1 MTAECILVVDDE
13 PDIRRLVQEILEDEQ
28 YQVVTAQNAAAAREA
43 YSDLNP
49 DLVLLDI
56 WMPDT
61 DGISLLKEWSQT
73 GKPHVPIVMMSGHG
87 TVDTAVEA
95 TRFGACD
102 FIEKPLSI
110 GKLLVTVERALQ
122 NARHT
127 DEISDPQRR
136 TQSVSTL
143 VGHSAIMQRLRED
156 VERVAKTD
164 SWVLITGEPG
174 SGKAV
179 ASRYLHAQSERAN
192 QPFVEIALSVV
203 PAKNV
208 AAVLFGR
215 EIQGGITAGSFE
227 QAAGG
232 TLVLYEVGELDAATQ
247 SQLVRVLA
255 EQKFVRAGGTRSLDM
270 NVRVIASSS
279 QNLKKKVGDGSFRED
294 LYYRLNVVP
303 IHMPPL
309 REHREDVPELINFYR
324 DWMVEQERLPFR
336 KFSTPAAN
344 QLRNYSWPGNVREL
358 RNMVQRLLVLNRD
371 VEIGEPEVER
381 ALSNH
386 GASNEEISESAFDLP
401 LRAARDQFEKAYLEY
416 HLKRTRGNVSE
427 LAALADMERTHLYRK
442 LKSLGIDPK
451 SSRQK

>member
-122 NARHT
+122 SARHT

-156 VERVAKTD
+156 VERGAK
-164 SWVLITGEPG
+164 PG

-192 QPFVEIALSVV
+192 QRFVEIDLSVV

-215 EIQGGITAGSFE
+215 ENQDGITAGSFE

-232 TLVLYEVGELDAATQ
+232 TLVLYEVAELDAATQ

-255 EQKFVRAGGTRSLDM
+255 ERKFVRVGGTRSLDM

-309 REHREDVPELINFYR
+309 RKHREDVPELINFYR

-336 KFSTPAAN
+336 KFSTPATN

-358 RNMVQRLLVLNRD
+358 RNMVQQLLVLNRD

-381 ALSNH
+381 ALSNR

-442 LKSLGIDPK
+442 LKSLAIDPK

>member
-28 YQVVTAQNAAAAREA
+28 YQVVVAQNAAAAREA
-43 YSDLNP
+43 YSDRNP

-61 DGISLLKEWSQT
+61 DGISLLKEWSQA

-87 TVDTAVEA
+87 SVDTAVEA

-122 NARHT
+122 SARHT
-127 DEISDPQRR
+127 DEISYPQRR
-136 TQSVSTL
+136 TQPVSTL
-143 VGHSAIMQRLRED
+143 VGRSTTMQRLRED
-156 VERVAKTD
+156 IERVAKTD

-192 QPFVEIALSVV
+192 QPFVEIGLSMV

-215 EIQGGITAGSFE
+215 ENQGDITAGSFE
-227 QAAGG
+227 QTAGG
-232 TLVLYEVGELDAATQ
+232 TLVLYEIGELDAATQ
-247 SQLVRVLA
+247 SQLVGVLA
-255 EQKFVRAGGTRSLDM
+255 EQKFVRVGGTRSLDM

-279 QNLKKKVGDGSFRED
+279 QDLKKKVANGSFRED

-324 DWMVEQERLPFR
+324 DWMVEQEQLPFR
-336 KFSTPAAN
+336 KFSTPATN

-371 VEIGEPEVER
+371 VEIDEPEVER
-381 ALSNH
+381 ALSNR
-386 GASNEEISESAFDLP
+386 GAGNEEISESGFDLP

>member
-43 YSDLNP
+43 YSDRNP

-73 GKPHVPIVMMSGHG
+73 GKPHVPVVMMSGHG

-122 NARHT
+122 STRHT
-127 DEISDPQRR
+127 DGTSYPQHR
-136 TQSVSTL
+136 TQPVSTL

-164 SWVLITGEPG
+164 SWALIIGEPG
-174 SGKAV
+174 SGKTV

-192 QPFVEIALSVV
+192 RPIVEIGLSVV

-215 EIQGGITAGSFE
+215 EDQDSTTAGSFE

-232 TLVLYEVGELDAATQ
+232 TLVLYEIGELDAATQ
-247 SQLVRVLA
+247 SQLVGVLA
-255 EQKFVRAGGTRSLDM
+255 ERKFVRVGGTRSLDM
-270 NVRVIASSS
+270 NVRVIATSG
-279 QNLKKKVGDGSFRED
+279 QDLKKKIADGSFRED
-294 LYYRLNVVP
+294 LYYRLNVIP
-303 IHMPPL
+303 IYMPPL

-324 DWMVEQERLPFR
+324 DWMVEQEQLPFR
-336 KFSTPAAN
+336 KFSTPATN

-381 ALSNH
+381 ALSNR

>member
-28 YQVVTAQNAAAAREA
+28 YQVVTAKNAVAARAA
-43 YSDLNP
+43 YADRHP

-73 GKPHVPIVMMSGHG
+73 GKPHVPVVMMSGHG

-110 GKLLVTVERALQ
+110 GKLLVTVERALES
-122 NARHT
+122 ARHT
-127 DEISDPQRR
+127 DESGYPQR
-136 TQSVSTL
+136 QIQPVSTL
-143 VGHSAIMQRLRED
+143 IGHSAIMQRLRED

-179 ASRYLHAQSERAN
+179 TSRYLHAQSERAN
-192 QPFVEIALSVV
+192 QPFVEIGLSVV
-203 PAKNV
+203 PAKDV

-215 EIQGGITAGSFE
+215 EHDGVITAGSFE
-227 QAAGG
+227 QATGG
-232 TLVLYEVGELDAATQ
+232 TLVLYEIGELDVVTQ
-247 SQLVRVLA
+247 SQLVRALA
-255 EQKFVRAGGTRSLDM
+255 ERSFVRVGGTSSFNM

-279 QNLKKKVGDGSFRED
+279 QDLEKKVADGSFRED
-294 LYYRLNVVP
+294 LYYRLNVLP

-309 REHREDVPELINFYR
+309 RDHREDVPELINFYR
-324 DWMVEQERLPFR
+324 DWMVEQEQLPFR
-336 KFSTPAAN
+336 KFSTPAIN

-358 RNMVQRLLVLNRD
+358 RNMVQQLLVLNRG
-371 VEIGEPEVER
+371 VEIDESEVER
-381 ALSNH
+381 ALSNR
-386 GASNEEISESAFDLP
+386 GVSNEEIAESVFDLP

-416 HLKRTRGNVSE
+416 HLKRTHGNVSE

-451 SSRQK
+451 SSRSK

>member
-28 YQVVTAQNAAAAREA
+28 YRVVTAKDAVAAREA
-43 YSDLNP
+43 YADRNP

-122 NARHT
+122 SVQHI
-127 DEISDPQRR
+127 DESSYPQRR
-136 TQSVSTL
+136 TQPVSTL
-143 VGHSAIMQRLRED
+143 VGRSAIMQRLRED

-179 ASRYLHAQSERAN
+179 ASRYLHTQSERAN
-192 QPFVEIALSVV
+192 RPFVEIGLSVV
-203 PAKNV
+203 SAKNV
-208 AAVLFGR
+208 AAMLFGR
-215 EIQGGITAGSFE
+215 ENQGDITAGSFE
-227 QAAGG
+227 RAAGG
-232 TLVLYEVGELDAATQ
+232 TLVLYEIGELDAATQ
-247 SQLVRVLA
+247 SQLVRALGERSFMRV
-255 EQKFVRAGGTRSLDM
+255 GGTRSLDM
-270 NVRVIASSS
+270 NVRVIATSS
-279 QNLKKKVGDGSFRED
+279 QDLEKKVTDGSFRED
-294 LYYRLNVVP
+294 LYYQLNVVP

-309 REHREDVPELINFYR
+309 RDHREDVPELINFYR
-324 DWMVEQERLPFR
+324 DWMVEQEQLPFR
-336 KFSTPAAN
+336 KFSTPATN
-344 QLRNYSWPGNVREL
+344 QLRNYPWPGNVREL
-358 RNMVQRLLVLNRD
+358 RNMVQRLLVLNRG
-371 VEIGEPEVER
+371 VEIDESEVER
-381 ALSNH
+381 ALSSRA
-386 GASNEEISESAFDLP
+386 ASTEEISESVFDLP

-451 SSRQK
+451 SSRSK